1 MTLVALSVSLMYAG
15 LGGLLNL
22 WLIWGV
28 VEQRRQHHIGLGD
41 GGNEMLLRRMRVH
54 ANAMENLPLQLILLV
69 LLEASGG
76 PAWAVHAGGLAIVV
90 GRVLHMLGM
99 GGHSGYSFGRFYGT
113 LLSMV
118 ATLVLSV
125 ALLLRAFELI

>member
-1 MTLVALSVSLMYAG
+1 MNVGAVSHSLVYAG
-15 LGGLLNL
+15 LAGLLNL

-28 VEQRRQHHIGLGD
+28 VEQRRQHRIGLGD

-69 LLEASGG
+69 LLDASGG
-76 PAWAVHAGGLAIVV
+76 PAWAVHAGGVAIIL

-99 GGHSGYSFGRFYGT
+99 GGRSGYSFGRFHGT

-118 ATLVLSV
+118 ATLVLSL
-125 ALLLRAFELI
+125 ALLFRAFGVV